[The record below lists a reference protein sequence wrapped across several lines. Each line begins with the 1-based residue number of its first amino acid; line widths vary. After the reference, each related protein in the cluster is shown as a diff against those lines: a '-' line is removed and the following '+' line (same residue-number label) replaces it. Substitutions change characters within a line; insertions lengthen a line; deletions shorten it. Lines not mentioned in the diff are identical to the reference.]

1 MVGFSEPL
9 IHTFNKNS
17 SVIRGETTFFDR
29 IKDRSNVL
37 LLGDTLGDLKMD
49 VGVEYEQTVVKI
61 GFLNQWVINF

>member
-1 MVGFSEPL
+1 MIGFTEPL